1 MVGYI
6 TTDDLWR
13 KWARDRGM
21 TAPASTDV
29 GELAQHYYRAA
40 DADVAAS
47 DDLRALLESSM
58 PLREQVSQA
67 NQMANEA
74 RGWLLLVEEAIE
86 RAGGWVDPYRSTT
99 VVLDGTGREVPR
111 EDRGLVVEVVPG
123 SVRRP
128 PVGTAPLA
136 PSPVRTRSAVGW

>member
-29 GELAQHYYRAA
+29 SELAQHYYRAA
-40 DADVAAS
+40 DADAAAS
-47 DDLRALLESSM
+47 DELRALLES
-58 PLREQVSQA
+58 PTPTREQVSRAKQL
-67 NQMANEA
+67 ANEA
-74 RGWLLLVEEAIE
+74 RGWLLLVEEAVE

-111 EDRGLVVEVVPG
+111 ETHGLVVEVVPG

-128 PVGTAPLA
+128 PVDTGAQASSL
-136 PSPVRTRSAVGW
+136 VRSQSVVGW